1 MAHAGKVGGVFLF
14 LWPYCTAC
22 GILVP
27 SPGIEPV
34 PPGLEAR
41 SLNLW
46 TAREVWV
53 GSVLSWEC
61 FELSM
66 RPLHQS
72 KKKKKKPPERKC

>member
-46 TAREVWV
+46 TAREVLCFK
-53 GSVLSWEC
+53 SLDFILKFLIH
-61 FELSM
+61 FELVFLGSI
-66 RPLHQS
+66 R
-72 KKKKKKPPERKC
+72 